1 MREHFGP
8 SLLVLGRRLL
18 LRKERELRR
27 PSCVS
32 LLVPPWLSGLLGLQR
47 PARRLQACP
56 GLALEREGDDLAVA
70 LALGPGGGGRVYC
83 RAGDSRSIG
92 AEARHLERVA
102 VIQPAAGWASHDGD
116 AAEAA
121 VLEGCEAPFVP
132 DDSAMVTVH
141 GLDIGVGLLQRRGLD
156 LDHLLRQL
164 WPVRVMALHISMSR
178 SMVARA
184 VMSSRVSRGV
194 MRSIR
199 ASVS

>member
-1 MREHFGP
+1 MDFLSFATDEILETFYQ
-8 SLLVLGRRLL
+8 LLVFLLSDCISVFLRIELVVKQRLVH
-18 LRKERELRR
+18 
-27 PSCVS
+27 PD
-32 LLVPPWLSGLLGLQR
+32 P
-47 PARRLQACP
+47 LQAQHQTASQAGQRENSHGGE
-56 GLALEREGDDLAVA
+56 GLVQS
-70 LALGPGGGGRVYC
+70 V
-83 RAGDSRSIG
+83 
-92 AEARHLERVA
+92 